1 MQIMQEF
8 PTNKPNFPFKHI
20 QDFNQTKHVAPY
32 RPIIFTDD
40 ISLYFNF
47 LSSVQNVL
55 KESQTVV
62 IDFWKF
68 PLNKQDCYSCIIETD
83 SNFPGEH
90 LSTVFVHKQ
99 KMLINMKFMLAIIF
113 NYS

>member
-1 MQIMQEF
+1 MKENKVHSKFESQNVHIMLIMQEF
-8 PTNKPNFPFKHI
+8 PKNKPNFPFKHI
-20 QDFNQTKHVAPY
+20 QDFNQTIHVAPY

-62 IDFWKF
+62 IDF
-68 PLNKQDCYSCIIETD
+68 
-83 SNFPGEH
+83 
-90 LSTVFVHKQ
+90 
-99 KMLINMKFMLAIIF
+99 
-113 NYS
+113 